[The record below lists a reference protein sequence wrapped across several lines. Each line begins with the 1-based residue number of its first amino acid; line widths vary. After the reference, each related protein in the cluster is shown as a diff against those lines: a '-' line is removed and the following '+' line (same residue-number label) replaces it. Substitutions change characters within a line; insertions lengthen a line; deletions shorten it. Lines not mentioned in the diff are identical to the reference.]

1 MVNAIEL
8 LGLSFL
14 AALLLFIFVILGL
27 YILRKI
33 REFIK
38 KIKKKLR

>member
-1 MVNAIEL
+1 MINVIEL

-14 AALLLFIFVILGL
+14 TALLLFVFVVLGL
-27 YILRKI
+27 YVIRKI

>member
-1 MVNAIEL
+1 MVNVIEL

-14 AALLLFIFVILGL
+14 TALLLFIFIVLGL